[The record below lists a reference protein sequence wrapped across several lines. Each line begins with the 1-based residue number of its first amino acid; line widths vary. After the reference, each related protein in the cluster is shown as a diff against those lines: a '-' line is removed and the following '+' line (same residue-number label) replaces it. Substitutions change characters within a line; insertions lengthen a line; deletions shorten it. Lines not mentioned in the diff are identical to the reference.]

1 MIAPGLARHC
11 AGTTPAALA
20 ATARLAIRRIEA
32 FEQPLDYGAG
42 ETEMQGGIPSK
53 ASVGERI
60 VTELTEFVIIAVYL
74 YVCFAALAYLK
85 SAILHAHDIP
95 FTPFGFAAVKALI
108 CAKFVLLGRALHMGE
123 RFNALPLI
131 WPTLYK
137 SLVFLVL
144 LLILNALEEVVVGV
158 MHHRHVTDSLAEFGG
173 GTLDQLIATSVVM
186 LLILVPFFAFRSLG
200 EVVGER
206 NLVGVFFRPR
216 RSIDAA

>member
-1 MIAPGLARHC
+1 M
-11 AGTTPAALA
+11 TSSVPAK
-20 ATARLAIRRIEA
+20 
-32 FEQPLDYGAG
+32 
-42 ETEMQGGIPSK
+42 PSI
-53 ASVGERI
+53 GER
-60 VTELTEFVIIAVYL
+60 VTTELTELAVIAVYL
-74 YVCFAALAYLK
+74 YICFAALAYLK
-85 SAILHAHDIP
+85 SAILHAHGIL
-95 FTPFGFAAVKALI
+95 FAPFGFAAVKALI

-137 SLVFLVL
+137 SSVFLVL
-144 LLILNALEEVVVGV
+144 LLVLNALEEVVVGV

-206 NLVGVFFRPR
+206 NLVRVFFRPR